1 MSAFTATV
9 PPKSPLDPA
18 KRVNYALGMVLG
30 ADDLT
35 QEFAYLSARD
45 QWATRDLH
53 GYGTVLGLAVST
65 NGTEIVVAPGV
76 AVSPRGQMIRV
87 PLAQCAAI
95 DDWLRTRTEEL
106 NFRVQGGTVQLHVVL
121 GFRECETDLAPIAGE
136 PCRTADELMK
146 PSRIADDFL
155 LELAF
160 DAPWQTEEEA
170 IRDFVRWLREHLA
183 ISSAPGSS
191 ASLEDFLAAIDA
203 AALGG
208 LGSPPP
214 GPLSPPSPLSP
225 PGDFMLDSSPATPF
239 TVFSGDLPRFMDAAL
254 RHWVKFLR
262 GRWQPPFFTDR
273 GNGSVLP
280 GSPVDA
286 DRVLLATVT
295 IPVTRELGET
305 RWHMSDPEAIVVDD
319 ARRPTLLATRMLQEL
334 VLAGPG
340 AVAPGSGAVVPGPG
354 AADYG
359 VVAAGTVPLQGT
371 PSAPTLGNLRVVGV
385 TDQEFATVATF
396 VFDGAG
402 TVPAGAQLVLK
413 PVLITAL
420 DFPDRERLTVLVDGV
435 SPQER
440 RFILRVSLDGAPLQL
455 AERAQVRVM
464 VEVAQFR
471 S

>member
-1 MSAFTATV
+1 MSAFHATV

-76 AVSPRGQMIRV
+76 AVNPRGQLIRV

-95 DDWLRTRTEEL
+95 DDWLRTHTEEL
-106 NFRVQGGTVQLHVVL
+106 NLRVQGGAVQLHVVL

-146 PSRIADDFL
+146 PSRIADGFL
-155 LELAF
+155 LELTF
-160 DAPWQTEEEA
+160 DAPWQTEDDA
-170 IRDFVRWLREHLA
+170 IRDFVRWLRAHLA
-183 ISSAPGSS
+183 ISPVPGSS
-191 ASLEDFLAAIDA
+191 ANLGDFLAAIDA

-208 LGSPPP
+208 LASSPP
-214 GPLSPPSPLSP
+214 GPLSPPSPLAP
-225 PGDFMLDSSPATPF
+225 PDDFMLDSSPATPF
-239 TVFSGDLPRFMDAAL
+239 TVFTGDLPRFMDAAL

-262 GRWQPPFFTDR
+262 GRWQPAFFTDR
-273 GNGSVLP
+273 GNGSVLL

-286 DRVLLATVT
+286 DRVFLATVT

-305 RWHMSDPEAIVVDD
+305 RWHMSDPDAIVVDD
-319 ARRPTLLATRMLQEL
+319 ARRPLLLATRMLQEL
-334 VLAGPG
+334 VLGASAATGQGAGY
-340 AVAPGSGAVVPGPG
+340 S
-354 AADYG
+354 
-359 VVAAGTVPLQGT
+359 VVAAGTVPLQGA
-371 PSAPTLGNLRVVGV
+371 PAAPTLGNLRLSGAVAS
-385 TDQEFATVATF
+385 DANLANVATF
-396 VFDGAG
+396 AFDGTGPLPAG
-402 TVPAGAQLVLK
+402 TQLVLK
-413 PVLITAL
+413 PVLLPAATLPNRDQLNVVIGSVNPGARQ
-420 DFPDRERLTVLVDGV
+420 FV
-435 SPQER
+435 
-440 RFILRVSLDGAPLQL
+440 LRVSRNGARLLDAELAQL
-455 AERAQVRVM
+455 HVM
-464 VEVAQFR
+464 VEVAELR

>member
-1 MSAFTATV
+1 MSAFHATV

-76 AVSPRGQMIRV
+76 AVSPRGQLIRV

-95 DDWLRTRTEEL
+95 DDWLRTRTEDL
-106 NFRVQGGTVQLHVVL
+106 NFRVQDGAVQLHVVL

-146 PSRIADDFL
+146 PSRIADAFL
-155 LELAF
+155 LELSF
-160 DAPWQTEEEA
+160 DAPWQTEEDA

-183 ISSAPGSS
+183 ISTTPGSS
-191 ASLEDFLAAIDA
+191 ASLDDFLAAIDA
-203 AALGG
+203 AALAG
-208 LGSPPP
+208 LASPPP
-214 GPLSPPSPLSP
+214 APPASPLSP
-225 PGDFMLDSSPATPF
+225 LDDFMLDSSPATPF
-239 TVFSGDLPRFMDAAL
+239 TVFSGDLPRFLDAAL
-254 RHWVKFLR
+254 RYWVKFLR
-262 GRWQPPFFTDR
+262 GRWQPAFFTDR

-305 RWHMSDPEAIVVDD
+305 HWHMSDPDAIVVDD
-319 ARRPTLLATRMLQEL
+319 ATRPTLVATRMLQEL
-334 VLAGPG
+334 MLAGPG
-340 AVAPGSGAVVPGPG
+340 AAPAGSSAG
-354 AADYG
+354 YG
-359 VVAAGTVPLQGT
+359 VVAAGTVPLQG
-371 PSAPTLGNLRVVGV
+371 PPAAPALGNLRVDALDNAGA
-385 TDQEFATVATF
+385 TATVVTF
-396 VFDGAG
+396 AFDGAG
-402 TVPAGAQLVLK
+402 TVAPGTQLVLK
-413 PVLITAL
+413 PVLVPAASL
-420 DFPDRERLTVLVDGV
+420 SDRERLNLTVDSVDPGA
-435 SPQER
+435 R
-440 RFILRVSLDGAPLQL
+440 RFVLRVSRNGARIPDADL
-455 AERAQVRVM
+455 AQVNVM
-464 VEVAQFR
+464 VEVAELR